1 MTPTLLR
8 CRALKLGYGS
18 GDHAVPVLGPLD
30 LDLFEGE
37 ALGVLGES
45 GAGKSTLG
53 YEVLGLL
60 HEKSGCR
67 ISGTLETRLRPE
79 EIGFIPQDPLSSL
92 DPLFSIGSQMRES
105 GASEFEIREALERV
119 HLPLE
124 KISLKSYPHELSGGM
139 RQRVVI
145 AMALLRKPKLLVAD
159 EPTSSLD
166 VTLQAQVVKLF
177 REIHAQGVGF
187 LFITHHVLLAA
198 NFCDRLVV
206 LRAGRLIETG
216 TPAQILE
223 SPQDAYTASLVA
235 AVPRLS

>member
-1 MTPTLLR
+1 MKTTLLR
-8 CRALKLGYGS
+8 CRGLRLGYGKGAS
-18 GDHAVPVLGPLD
+18 AVPVLGPLD
-30 LDLFEGE
+30 LELAEGE

-60 HEKSGCR
+60 HEKGGGR
-67 ISGTLETRLRPE
+67 ISGELETSLKPE

-92 DPLFSIGSQMRES
+92 DPLFTVGFQMRET
-105 GASEFEIREALERV
+105 GASETAIREALERV
-119 HLPLE
+119 HLPPE

-145 AMALLRKPKLLVAD
+145 AMALLRKPRLLVAD

-166 VTLQAQVVKLF
+166 VTLQAQVLALF
-177 REIHAQGVGF
+177 REIHAQGVSF

-198 NFCDRLVV
+198 NFCGRLAV
-206 LRAGRLIETG
+206 LRSGKLVETG
-216 TPAQILE
+216 TPSQILE
-223 SPQDAYTASLVA
+223 RPREAYTASLVA
-235 AVPRLS
+235 AVPRLR